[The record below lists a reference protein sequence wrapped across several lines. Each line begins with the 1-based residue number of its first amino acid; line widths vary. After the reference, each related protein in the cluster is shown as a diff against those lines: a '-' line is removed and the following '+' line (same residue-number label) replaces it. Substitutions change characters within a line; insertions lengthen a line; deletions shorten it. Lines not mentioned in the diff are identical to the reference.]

1 MNVERNRPG
10 LQAAAF
16 AKLAPLTLERPDEVI
31 IERARPDQEM
41 VVPDNRADG
50 ITFPSAS

>member
-1 MNVERNRPG
+1 MNEISQPG
-10 LQAAAF
+10 DGPRDKEGEASVL
-16 AKLAPLTLERPDEVI
+16 PPDDVI